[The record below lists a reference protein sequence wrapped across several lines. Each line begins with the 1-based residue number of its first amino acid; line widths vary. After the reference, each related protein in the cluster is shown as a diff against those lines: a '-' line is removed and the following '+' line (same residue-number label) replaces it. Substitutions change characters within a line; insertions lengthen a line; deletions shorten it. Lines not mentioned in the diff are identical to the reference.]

1 MKPAGYDGTAGV
13 VCSVL
18 VCDLVMGHSFP
29 GTQLLKY
36 YLCMVCQADFINL
49 LLKYLLFTPVCDVSE
64 RF

>member
-1 MKPAGYDGTAGV
+1 MKPVDYDGTAGV

-18 VCDLVMGHSFP
+18 VCDLVMGHSLH
-29 GTQLLKY
+29 GKQLLKY

-49 LLKYLLFTPVCDVSE
+49 LQKYLLFTPVSDVSE